1 MSDRGASARVLR
13 GRKIAKGRAAGEVLR
28 SLAPI
33 SFFGGV
39 DPASGLVTEPG
50 HPLEGRSVA
59 GKVLV
64 FPTGKGS
71 TVGSYT
77 LYRLARQ
84 GVAPAAIVNRECE
97 TIVAV
102 GAIIGGIP
110 CVDHVAIEE
119 LEDGARVEV
128 DAEQGTVTR
137 VG

>member
-102 GAIIGGIP
+102 VPSMVTWEGAEVSMLAP
-110 CVDHVAIEE
+110 LRVMVTAVA
-119 LEDGARVEV
+119 GS
-128 DAEQGTVTR
+128 
-137 VG
+137 